1 MAKYPALTTTQ
12 VGINAISEANAS
24 KKPLIFTRVILGSG
38 DVPKSIFKAT
48 ELTRQVMSLE
58 ISKYVNNGNGQFTVS
73 AALDNKTLEEGFYAK
88 EVGLLVKVGDEGSE
102 VLFSY
107 TNGGNYVDYIPDKS
121 TPMDAYVFNLT
132 TVVGNAGNVTAVMNN
147 TGYAS
152 IKDFNEIA
160 AKVRNGISEI
170 SQDSNRIKIIGGSGN
185 VNYIDLITAT
195 DEESK
200 NMMAPSLMLVKSL
213 LSSQMHITD
222 TTLKD
227 IKGLLGTGGIVAQR
241 LDKNGFVQFANGFMI
256 QWGSEYE
263 NVRVGDEY
271 KYNINFPIAFSVMCI
286 GIWGALRK
294 NTAGGGNFAA
304 CFNNE
309 TRTGA
314 ILAFDDSDSSGMS
327 NGYRYIAIG
336 Y

>member
-24 KKPLIFTRVILGSG
+24 KKHLIFTRVILGSG

-88 EVGLLVKVGDEGSE
+88 EVGLLVKVGDGGPE

-132 TVVGNAGNVTAVMNN
+132 TVVGNASNVTAVMNN

-152 IKDFNEIA
+152 IQDFNEIA
-160 AKVRNGISEI
+160 TKVKNGISEI
-170 SQDSNRIKIIGGSGN
+170 SQENNRIKIVKGSGN

-195 DEESK
+195 DEVSK
-200 NMMAPSLMLVKSL
+200 NTMAPTLVLVKSL
-213 LSSQMHITD
+213 LSGLNIKNAQDVVRALGEES
-222 TTLKD
+222 LKNL
-227 IKGLLGTGGIVAQR
+227 GLQYNFTNPNAWYICLGTLFGKLA
-241 LDKNGFVQFANGFMI
+241 I
-256 QWGSEYE
+256 QGSKSYY
-263 NVRVGDEY
+263 GDTWT
-271 KYNINFPIAFSVMCI
+271 FPIAMSSVLSMQATDTGTSRYSYGIEYQNGVSCKLHGTASTRQAQLLVI
-286 GIWGALRK
+286 GI
-294 NTAGGGNFAA
+294 
-304 CFNNE
+304 
-309 TRTGA
+309 
-314 ILAFDDSDSSGMS
+314 I
-327 NGYRYIAIG
+327 
-336 Y
+336 